1 MAKSRGL
8 LFHHGLNS
16 AKLRK
21 RIKLAKGGHLLSTEK
36 SSLKNELPAERVPNH
51 VAIIMDGNGRWAK
64 KRFLPRIAGHKQGMD
79 TVRTVTRAANDLGI
93 KVLTL
98 YAFSTENWG
107 RPEKEVSYLMSLP
120 VTFFTKFVP
129 ELIAQNVRVMV
140 MGDITRLPESTRKAT
155 EKAVADTANNTGM
168 VLNFALNYGGRDE
181 LIRAVQ
187 NIAGQVATGTLTPEA
202 VDASTID
209 AALMTAPLGDY
220 ADPDLLIRTSG
231 EERISNF
238 LLWQIAYTELV
249 FTDKLWPDFDVDALL
264 AACQQY
270 AARDR
275 RFGKVK

>member
-1 MAKSRGL
+1 MPK
-8 LFHHGLNS
+8 
-16 AKLRK
+16 
-21 RIKLAKGGHLLSTEK
+21 
-36 SSLKNELPAERVPNH
+36 ERVPAH

-64 KRFLPRIAGHKQGMD
+64 KRFLPRIAGHKQGME
-79 TVRTVTRAANDLGI
+79 TVRTITRAANDLGV

-107 RPEKEVSYLMSLP
+107 RPEQEVSYLMSLP

-140 MGDITRLPESTRKAT
+140 MGNIDRLPESTRKAT

-168 VLNFALNYGGRDE
+168 ILNFALNYGGRDE
-181 LIRAVQ
+181 LIRGVQ
-187 NIAGQVATGTLTPEA
+187 KIANDVQAGELKPAEITTETIA
-202 VDASTID
+202 AS
-209 AALMTAPLGDY
+209 LMTAPLGEL

-238 LLWQIAYTELV
+238 LLWQLAYTEMV
-249 FTDKLWPDFDVDALL
+249 FTDMLWPDFDGEALL
-264 AACQQY
+264 AACQQF